1 MTETKNP
8 QRRPQGAELA
18 QESAEEL
25 WKNKRFVVITADGR
39 AGDVHFRVITDQL
52 KEWILVCE
60 TCWPNFR
67 NETGY
72 RYGGI
77 RKANRRNRK

>member
-1 MTETKNP
+1 MTEAKNP
-8 QRRPQGAELA
+8 QRRHQGADLA

-25 WKNKRFVVITADGR
+25 WKNKRFCCDHCRRPA
-39 AGDVHFRVITDQL
+39 DVHFRVTTEQL

-60 TCWPNFR
+60 TCWPNFQ

-72 RYGGI
+72 LYGGT